1 MALPTL
7 SYRGDMIVMVDWTA
21 TSGSPGVTWV
31 NFCGANGIDLTI
43 DNAVQETVTA
53 DCTDWTLPPVT
64 VAAYGAQTVTMSVN
78 ANVATANRDKL
89 LRWAKDQLIRPVR
102 VHIVQAAAT
111 EVEYI
116 DGLAML
122 PSLSLGG
129 LANTDGSPL
138 TITLNLRFRDGVTF
152 TNKA

>member
-21 TSGSPGVTWV
+21 TSGSPGTTWV

-53 DCTDWTLPPVT
+53 DCADWTLPPVT
-64 VAAYGAQTVTMSVN
+64 VAAYGAQTVTMSIS
-78 ANVATANRDKL
+78 ASLAKENRDKL

-102 VHIVQAAAT
+102 VSIIGAASG
-111 EVEYI
+111 EVEFI

-129 LANTDGSPL
+129 LANTDNSPL
-138 TITLNLRFRDGVTF
+138 TTTLNLRFRDGVSF
-152 TNKA
+152 TNKI